1 MARVARAP
9 NGYRKSVFVNA
20 PFTEDRRQI
29 FDAIVF
35 SVLACGFTPRCAL
48 EIDNAG
54 QARFDK
60 IVALIRDCHLGI
72 HDISYMELD
81 AGLPRFNMPFELGVF
96 LGADR
101 FGQAWVGQK
110 ACTIFDREAFRYQRV
125 LSDIAGQDIR
135 SHGCDPQR
143 ASSETRLWLSHH
155 IDKGV
160 QVPGAAA
167 IWRMYHEFGNELPEL
182 SAAAMQD
189 SRDLT
194 FLERRHLATEWLR
207 RRLA

>member
-20 PFTEDRRQI
+20 PFTADRQAI

-35 SVLACGFTPRCAL
+35 SVLACGFTPRCAREL
-48 EIDNAG
+48 DNAG

-60 IVALIRDCHLGI
+60 IISLIRVCHLGI

-81 AGLPRFNMPFELGVF
+81 DGLPRFNMPFELGLF

-101 FGQAWVGQK
+101 FGEGWVGKK
-110 ACTIFDREAFRYQRV
+110 ACTIFDRDAFRYQRV

-135 SHGCDPQR
+135 SHGCDPQQ
-143 ASSETRLWLSHH
+143 ASSQTRTWLSHH
-155 IDKGV
+155 ARGTQI
-160 QVPGAAA
+160 PGSGAIWTMYQEFIVELPALAAA
-167 IWRMYHEFGNELPEL
+167 V
-182 SAAAMQD
+182 MQNGA
-189 SRDLT
+189 DLT

-207 RRLA
+207 HRLS

>member
-1 MARVARAP
+1 MARAP
-9 NGYRKSVFVNA
+9 NGYKKSVFVNA
-20 PFTEDRRQI
+20 PFTDDRRDV
-29 FDAIVF
+29 FNAIVF
-35 SVLACGFTPRCAL
+35 SILACGFTPRCAL

-81 AGLPRFNMPFELGVF
+81 GDLPRFNMPFELGVF

-101 FGQAWVGQK
+101 FGQGWVGQK
-110 ACTIFDREAFRYQRV
+110 ACTILDREAFRYQRA

-135 SHGCDPQR
+135 AHDCEPRR
-143 ASSETRLWLSHH
+143 ASSETRAWLSHH
-155 IDKGV
+155 IGRGA
-160 QVPGAAA
+160 QIPGAAA
-167 IWRMYHEFGNELPEL
+167 IWTMDREFEAELPDL
-182 SAAAMQD
+182 ATASMRD

-207 RRLA
+207 HRLA